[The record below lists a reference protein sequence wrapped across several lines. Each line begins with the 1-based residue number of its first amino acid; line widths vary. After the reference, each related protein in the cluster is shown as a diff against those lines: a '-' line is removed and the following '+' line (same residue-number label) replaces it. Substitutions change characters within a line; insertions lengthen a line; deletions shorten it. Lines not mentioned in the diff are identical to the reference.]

1 MEFQQEVFLRDLM
14 GLVEKLIRINI
25 SQAELFFQRLF
36 FWIKLSLLVPQPL
49 LLIPVNSPVK
59 VLPNKVVAV

>member
-1 MEFQQEVFLRDLM
+1 MKFQQEVFLRDLM